1 MAQGLTDNV
10 NIFAPEK
17 DILDRAV
24 EGYEE
29 NVPLVGQIA
38 AGFTPPGMAMDV
50 VAAGKYGRDAVGELA
65 SMVAQV
71 PYTLEYGV
79 RGEIRTKERMKIEV
93 FTGTTIHH
101 VFKHYTSHTRYSDNG
116 SLVAE

>member
-1 MAQGLTDNV
+1 M
-10 NIFAPEK
+10 
-17 DILDRAV
+17 ILRRDEFI
-24 EGYEE
+24 EGYLGDCKEYPCTE
-29 NVPLVGQIA
+29 LEW
-38 AGFTPPGMAMDV
+38 
-50 VAAGKYGRDAVGELA
+50 VAPVKYGFDAVGELA

-71 PYTLEYGV
+71 PYTQGYEV
-79 RGEIRTKERMKIEV
+79 RGEVRTKERMKIEV

>member
-1 MAQGLTDNV
+1 MILRRDEFIDTDLNDCDEYPCTELEWV
-10 NIFAPEK
+10 AP
-17 DILDRAV
+17 V
-24 EGYEE
+24 
-29 NVPLVGQIA
+29 
-38 AGFTPPGMAMDV
+38 
-50 VAAGKYGRDAVGELA
+50 KYGLDAVGELA

>member
-1 MAQGLTDNV
+1 MILRRDEFTNLYGDTGSLICKEYPCTEHEW
-10 NIFAPEK
+10 IAP
-17 DILDRAV
+17 V
-24 EGYEE
+24 
-29 NVPLVGQIA
+29 
-38 AGFTPPGMAMDV
+38 
-50 VAAGKYGRDAVGELA
+50 KYGFDAVGEHA